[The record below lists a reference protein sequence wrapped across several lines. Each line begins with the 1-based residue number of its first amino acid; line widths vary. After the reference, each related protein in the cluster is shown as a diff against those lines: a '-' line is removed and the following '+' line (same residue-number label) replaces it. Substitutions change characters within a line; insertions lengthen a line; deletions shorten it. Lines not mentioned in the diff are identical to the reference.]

1 MGKGEARGHC
11 DGEIAFECPCE
22 RCREE
27 VSFCRLPPG
36 FDLVTLEILTMI
48 SSQPIFRFGMLPHVL
63 CGLAVVAPLAAAPD
77 FVHEVA
83 PILKKHCAECH
94 TDMKKK
100 GGLSMNTEESFRQ
113 GSENG
118 PIIDAAN
125 PEKSLLLDLISTDDE
140 DLRMPP
146 KGKGLDDRQVEIIK
160 AWVISGAKWEPGFAF
175 KKPAYEP
182 PLRPR
187 NPELPAA
194 RDNRT
199 NPIDRMID
207 EYLAGKKLPRPA
219 PLDDTAFLR
228 RVHLDLVGLLPDVE
242 IVKTFVA
249 DPSADKRTRLV
260 DSLLADK
267 TAYTEHWLTFWN
279 DLLRNDYAGTGYIDG
294 GRKQISGWLYQA
306 IYDNMPYDEFV
317 RRLVAPTADNE
328 GFANG
333 IKWRG
338 SVSAAQ
344 ITPMQYA
351 QSVGQTFL
359 GINLKCASCHDS
371 FVDRWKLSEAYGLA
385 AIYSDEPLEMFR
397 CDKPTGKTAVP
408 GWLFPEL
415 GKVDASLPRDERL
428 KQLAALITHPQNG
441 RTPRA
446 ITNRLWQRLMGRGIV
461 HPVDAMQSAPW
472 NEDLLDYLAVHLA
485 ENHQDLKKTLRLIC
499 LSQAYQSK
507 SESFEEAPK
516 EMNYVYQGPRPKRLT
531 AEEFTDAIWQIC
543 GTAPGKIDAPVTRRA
558 PVEGPLVSQV
568 ASWIWSDQAPVPAG
582 RKITL
587 RKRFQLSRTPDYA
600 AAVVSADNGFDLYV
614 NGLKAGE
621 GTNWEEPS
629 SIPLNG
635 LLKSGENELLLV
647 VTNSGEEPNPA
658 AGVFHA
664 LLKQGPKWAEIVS
677 DATWESTVEVPDSHG
692 RFKSLP
698 ADWKPAVVIDPSSW
712 AKTSKE
718 IPTRLVSM
726 VSPPPMVRA
735 ALLKCDLLMRT
746 LGRPNR
752 EQIVTTRPSDLA
764 TLEAMDLNNGAILD
778 KRLAEGAQSLLGRK
792 FDSPAALATYVWRAA
807 LSRDPTPDELQ
818 LAVSL
823 LGGKPEAAA
832 IQDFLWGVF
841 MLPEFQIV
849 R

>member
-1 MGKGEARGHC
+1 
-11 DGEIAFECPCE
+11 
-22 RCREE
+22 
-27 VSFCRLPPG
+27 
-36 FDLVTLEILTMI
+36 
-48 SSQPIFRFGMLPHVL
+48 MLPL
-63 CGLAVVAPLAAAPD
+63 LLSGIALIAPVSAAPD

-83 PILKKHCAECH
+83 PILRKHCSECH
-94 TDMKKK
+94 TDTKKK
-100 GGLSMNTEESFRQ
+100 AGLSMNDEASFRE

-118 PIIDAAN
+118 PIIDAAH
-125 PEKSLLLDLISTDDE
+125 PEKSLILELITSDDE

-146 KGKGLDDRQVEIIK
+146 KGKGLSDPQVEIIK
-160 AWVISGAKWEPGFAF
+160 AWVLSGAKWEPGFAF

-194 RDNRT
+194 RDGRV
-199 NPIDRMID
+199 NPIDRIID
-207 EYLAGKKLPRPA
+207 YYLAEKKLPWPA
-219 PLDDTAFLR
+219 PLDDPAFLR
-228 RVHLDLVGLLPDVE
+228 RVHLDLVGLLPSVE
-242 IVKTFVA
+242 TMRAFTA
-249 DPSADKRTRLV
+249 DRAPDKRARLV
-260 DSLLADK
+260 DTLLADK
-267 TAYTEHWLTFWN
+267 TAYAEHWLTFWN

-317 RRLVAPTADNE
+317 RQLVAPNPENE

-359 GINLKCASCHDS
+359 GINLKCAACHDS

-385 AIYSDEPLEMFR
+385 AIYADEPLEMFR

-415 GKVDASLPRDERL
+415 GTVDASLPKAERL
-428 KQLAALITHPQNG
+428 KQLAALITHPENG

-461 HPVDAMQSAPW
+461 HPVDAMQSPPW
-472 NEDLLDYLAVHLA
+472 NEDLLDYLGVHLTG
-485 ENHQDLKKTLRLIC
+485 NQQDLKKTLRLIC
-499 LSQAYQSK
+499 LSAAYQSK
-507 SESFEEAPK
+507 SESFEEIPR
-516 EMNYVYQGPRPKRLT
+516 ESNYVYQGPRPKRLT

-543 GTAPGKIDAPVTRRA
+543 GTAPDKIDAPV
-558 PVEGPLVSQV
+558 
-568 ASWIWSDQAPVPAG
+568 
-582 RKITL
+582 
-587 RKRFQLSRTPDYA
+587 KRDSA
-600 AAVVSADNGFDLYV
+600 A
-614 NGLKAGE
+614 
-621 GTNWEEPS
+621 
-629 SIPLNG
+629 
-635 LLKSGENELLLV
+635 
-647 VTNSGEEPNPA
+647 NP
-658 AGVFHA
+658 
-664 LLKQGPKWAEIVS
+664 Q
-677 DATWESTVEVPDSHG
+677 
-692 RFKSLP
+692 
-698 ADWKPAVVIDPSSW
+698 
-712 AKTSKE
+712 
-718 IPTRLVSM
+718 
-726 VSPPPMVRA
+726 PMVRA
-735 ALLKCDLLMRT
+735 ALLKSDLLMRT

-752 EQIVTTRPSDLA
+752 EQIVSTRPNDLA

-778 KRLAEGAQSLLGRK
+778 QRLADGARSLLARS
-792 FDSPAALATYVWRAA
+792 FESTAVLASYVWQAA

-818 LAVSL
+818 LAVSM
-823 LGGKPEAAA
+823 LGEKPQAAA